1 MSSNQIIE
9 EIVKLISEP
18 RFKRYEGEKG
28 VIAFKNLFVI
38 FLGLIKTAA
47 YDPKKLRY
55 YSPNGEE
62 LRNAVVD
69 AICEPISQGY
79 LDKNLQLL
87 AKHGFIKYMTD
98 NTIYCKFVDEYL
110 QATRKVTI
118 AEMESVL

>member
-1 MSSNQIIE
+1 MIIE
-9 EIVKLISEP
+9 NIVELISTP

-28 VIAFKNLFVI
+28 VIAFKNLFII
-38 FLGLIKTAA
+38 FLGLIKTAELNV
-47 YDPKKLRY
+47 KKMKY

-87 AKHGFIKYMTD
+87 AKHGFIKYMPD
-98 NTIYCKFVDEYL
+98 KTIYCQFVDEYL
-110 QATRKVTI
+110 QATRKITI
-118 AEMESVL
+118 DEMESVL